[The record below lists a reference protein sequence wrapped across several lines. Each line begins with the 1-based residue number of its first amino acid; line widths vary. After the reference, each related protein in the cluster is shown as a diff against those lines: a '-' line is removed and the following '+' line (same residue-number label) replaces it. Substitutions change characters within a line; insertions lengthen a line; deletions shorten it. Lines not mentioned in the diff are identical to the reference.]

1 MKKLLNPFIGAKDY
15 CCFGCAPH
23 NENGLK
29 MEFYEDGEDVVSFW
43 DAPDH
48 FQGYNFILHG
58 GVRATLID
66 ELAAWV
72 VFVKLKTAGYTTK
85 LEVAYS
91 GPVYTNRGKITLRGR
106 LKDMRKNIA
115 VVEVEILD
123 ENGKVVTSGTAE
135 YFTIPEKIARKKMM
149 YPGIESFYEDGAPD

>member
-1 MKKLLNPFIGAKDY
+1 MKKLNNPFIGGKDY

-23 NENGLK
+23 NESGLK
-29 MEFYEDGEDVVSFW
+29 MEFYEDGDEVVSLW

-48 FQGYNFILHG
+48 FQGYNYILHG

-72 VFVKLKTAGYTTK
+72 VFIKLKTAGYTTK
-85 LEVAYS
+85 LEVNYS

-106 LKDMRKNIA
+106 LREMKKNIA
-115 VVEVEILD
+115 VVDVDIYD
-123 ENGKVVTSGTAE
+123 EKDKIVTSGTAE
-135 YFTIPEKIARKKMM
+135 YFTIPERIAVKKMM
-149 YPGIESFYEDGAPD
+149 YPGYENFYQAED